1 MLYQLSCIPLAEMAG
16 IEPATIRLKVD
27 NVCMLCRLGRES
39 PVAGPPRLEL
49 GTSSVRTRCSTI
61 KLWTVGASN
70 QGTKKA
76 SLLFA
81 GRRVVGKYET
91 ILYGVGGS
99 LIPAFAICFRLLSH
113 RFVFLRAGR
122 PAGRLLH

>member
-1 MLYQLSCIPLAEMAG
+1 MAG
-16 IEPATIRLKVD
+16 FAPATFRLTVD
-27 NVCMLCRLGRES
+27 YVCMLCRLGRE
-39 PVAGPPRLEL
+39 PPLAGPPRLEL

-81 GRRVVGKYET
+81 GRRVSGKYET
-91 ILYGVGGS
+91 ILHGAGGS

-113 RFVFLRAGR
+113 RFVFFRAGR
-122 PAGRLLH
+122 PAVRLLH